1 MQAVINLKA
10 TEQNIIVAVD
20 NAVAQVQTNLKRVDA
35 TRAASRLGLESL
47 NAEEKKLRAGTSTSF
62 LVLQAQSQLAA
73 AKSSEIRARA
83 DYDESLANLALA
95 EGTTL
100 EKNQIVL
107 KEDD

>member
-1 MQAVINLKA
+1 MA
-10 TEQNIIVAVD
+10 E
-20 NAVAQVQTNLKRVDA
+20 DA
-35 TRAASRLGLESL
+35 RRRRMA
-47 NAEEKKLRAGTSTSF
+47 LRAGTSTSF